1 MNIVNAIMRF
11 VGLDDPFID
20 RHDPAQQIKSAP
32 TSYAVQIWRVTWQNR
47 QGETN
52 SSKVKIC
59 GFWNVADLPSQAA
72 AALLYQ
78 HDIADAHIVAL
89 TLDFSR

>member
-11 VGLDDPFID
+11 FGLDDPFID
-20 RHDPAQQIKSAP
+20 HHDPAQQIKSAP

-52 SSKVKIC
+52 SSQVKIC
-59 GFWNVADLPSQAA
+59 GFWNAADLPSQAA
-72 AALLYQ
+72 AALLQQ
-78 HDIADAHIVAL
+78 HDIADARIVAL
-89 TLDFSR
+89 TLDFIR